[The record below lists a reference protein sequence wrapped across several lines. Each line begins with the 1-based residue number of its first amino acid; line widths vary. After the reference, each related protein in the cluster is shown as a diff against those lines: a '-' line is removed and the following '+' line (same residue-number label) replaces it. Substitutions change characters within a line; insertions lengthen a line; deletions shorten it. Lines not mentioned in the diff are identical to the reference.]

1 MVSFFTFKV
10 FSKELVMLTAINPP
24 GAAFPGVSQAVQISG
39 GDLLILGGHVPTDA
53 EGKLVEGDF
62 ETQLRA
68 VLEGVK
74 RTLSTAG
81 VGFEAVA
88 RLTYYVAGFEPSM
101 LPILRKVRSEFV
113 DKAHTSPA
121 SALVAVVELYDPA
134 VRVEV
139 DGFAVLP
146 SKTRVY

>member
-1 MVSFFTFKV
+1 
-10 FSKELVMLTAINPP
+10 MLTAINPP

-39 GDLLILGGHVPTDA
+39 GDLLILGGHVPTDE
-53 EGKLVEGDF
+53 EGNLVEGDF

-68 VLEGVK
+68 VFQGVK
-74 RTLSTAG
+74 RTLAAAG
-81 VGFEAVA
+81 VGFETVA
-88 RLTYYVAGFEPSM
+88 RLTYYVAEYEPSM
-101 LPILRKVRSEFV
+101 LSILRKVRSEFI
-113 DKAHTSPA
+113 DAAHTSPA
-121 SALVAVVELYDPA
+121 SAVVAVVQLYDKA

>member
-1 MVSFFTFKV
+1 
-10 FSKELVMLTAINPP
+10 MLTAINPP

-39 GDLLILGGHVPTDA
+39 GDLFILGGHVPTNE

-68 VLEGVK
+68 VFQAVK
-74 RTLSTAG
+74 RTLTAAG

-88 RLTYYVAGFEPSM
+88 RLTYYVADYEPSM

-113 DKAHTSPA
+113 SAEHTSPA
-121 SALVAVVELYDPA
+121 SALVAVVQLYDRA

-146 SKTRVY
+146 PKTRVY